1 MCTHLVKYS
10 LKLAQWTFK
19 RQIGTTLRLMFNPIK
34 VNILAFAQLARKC
47 QSHESHVFCTVE
59 CAIDK
64 GSAAAGTPNILMILK
79 AISTEHFLTS
89 LASFREVG

>member
-1 MCTHLVKYS
+1 
-10 LKLAQWTFK
+10 
-19 RQIGTTLRLMFNPIK
+19 MFNPIK

-64 GSAAAGTPNILMILK
+64 GFPTAGTPVIFVFLK

-89 LASFREVG
+89 LASFREVGQAPADGALHVIISAF